1 MELLAILAILAFLGA
16 LAVSFGAD
24 SRPLNDG
31 GGWSS
36 HI

>member
-1 MELLAILAILAFLGA
+1 MEVLALLVILALLGA
-16 LAVSFGAD
+16 LAIAFGAD